1 MPIQSVSIPVT
12 IMKSMTVQ
20 LNDKKLPLDDV
31 INISMTNSFFTFGIT
46 GAITFKDTY
55 SLANSQ
61 SFKFDGSTTITL
73 IFFDYMQNRRK
84 FIFNVIDMDVD
95 DSARVYVITLKF
107 IDPFAFALHNLYVPK
122 SFNGT
127 ITDAFSQIVSNYS
140 LEREL
145 TKNALSLEIGSSSEV
160 RNFVMTSGL
169 SAYDFFSRE
178 FRRANIRM
186 WQDEATVYV
195 KEFRLSSAD
204 KNDLKYSTNSNN
216 QNYLF
221 RIHDF
226 KKYDVSK
233 SAAFVNLPAKLV
245 TRFSNKTV
253 IQDTVNLDDFYSDL
267 ILNNN
272 DMFKNLQGDAV
283 GKSYS
288 IMNDTVGAQKYDL
301 FNTFIENE
309 KLDIVVP
316 GTLKENQPGRVI
328 TVEIGDKSQYVKARQ
343 LGNRTSS
350 GKWFIKT
357 VQSRFFGG
365 RFIQRLR
372 LGRFDHPRV

>member
-1 MPIQSVSIPVT
+1 
-12 IMKSMTVQ
+12 
-20 LNDKKLPLDDV
+20 
-31 INISMTNSFFTFGIT
+31 
-46 GAITFKDTY
+46 
-55 SLANSQ
+55 
-61 SFKFDGSTTITL
+61 
-73 IFFDYMQNRRK
+73 
-84 FIFNVIDMDVD
+84 
-95 DSARVYVITLKF
+95 
-107 IDPFAFALHNLYVPK
+107 
-122 SFNGT
+122 
-127 ITDAFSQIVSNYS
+127 
-140 LEREL
+140 
-145 TKNALSLEIGSSSEV
+145 
-160 RNFVMTSGL
+160 
-169 SAYDFFSRE
+169 
-178 FRRANIRM
+178 M

>member
-233 SAAFVNLPAKLV
+233 SAAIVNLPAKLV

-288 IMNDTVGAQKYDL
+288 VMNDTVGAQKYDL

>member
-169 SAYDFFSRE
+169 SAYDFFSR
-178 FRRANIRM
+178 
-186 WQDEATVYV
+186 
-195 KEFRLSSAD
+195 
-204 KNDLKYSTNSNN
+204 
-216 QNYLF
+216 
-221 RIHDF
+221 
-226 KKYDVSK
+226 
-233 SAAFVNLPAKLV
+233 
-245 TRFSNKTV
+245 
-253 IQDTVNLDDFYSDL
+253 
-267 ILNNN
+267 
-272 DMFKNLQGDAV
+272 
-283 GKSYS
+283 
-288 IMNDTVGAQKYDL
+288 
-301 FNTFIENE
+301 
-309 KLDIVVP
+309 
-316 GTLKENQPGRVI
+316 
-328 TVEIGDKSQYVKARQ
+328 
-343 LGNRTSS
+343 
-350 GKWFIKT
+350 
-357 VQSRFFGG
+357 
-365 RFIQRLR
+365 
-372 LGRFDHPRV
+372 